1 MTLHED
7 DFSTRRFATRA
18 IHAGQSPDPTT
29 GAIIPPIYQTS
40 TFVQSEIGVH
50 KGYDYSRAGN
60 PTRTALEKNVASLE
74 GARHGA
80 AFASGMSAIDG
91 ILRSLRAGDHVVSGN
106 NLYGG
111 SFRLFRQVL
120 EKFGLEF
127 SFVDTSDLGETKRA
141 IRKNTRVL
149 FIETPTN
156 PMMIVSDIAAL
167 AQIAR
172 EAGVMLVVDNTFLSP
187 YFQQPLALGADVVVH
202 SSTKYLGG
210 HSDIIGGFVA
220 TNDDAIAEHLA
231 FIQKAVG
238 AVPAPFD
245 AWLILRGTKTLAVR
259 MKQHEEN
266 AHAIVAF
273 LAENG
278 GARGVRKILYPG
290 LHDHPGHEVAKRQA
304 TGFGAMISFVVESR
318 ARAAAIIGRMRVFS
332 LAESLGG
339 VESLVCHPGEMTH
352 ASVAAAERERIG
364 ISDGMIR
371 LSVGIEDKEDLLA
384 DLAESLG

>member
-1 MTLHED
+1 MTHDD

-127 SFVDTSDLGETKRA
+127 SFVNTSDLGETKRA

-172 EAGVMLVVDNTFLSP
+172 EAGVLLVVDNTFLSP
-187 YFQQPLALGADVVVH
+187 YFQQPIALGADVVVH

-220 TNDDAIAEHLA
+220 TNDDAMAEHLA

-266 AHAIVAF
+266 ARAIVGF
-273 LAENG
+273 LAESG
-278 GARGVRKILYPG
+278 PARGVQKVLYPG
-290 LHDHPGHEVAKRQA
+290 LPGHPGHEIAKRQA

-318 ARAAAIIGRMRVFS
+318 ARAAEIIGRMRVFS

-384 DLAESLG
+384 DLAESLS

>member
-1 MTLHED
+1 MTIHDED
-7 DFSTRRFATRA
+7 FGRRGFATRA
-18 IHAGQSPDPTT
+18 IHAGQRPDPAT

-40 TFVQSEIGVH
+40 TYVQSAIGVH
-50 KGYDYSRAGN
+50 QGYDYSRAGN
-60 PTRTALEKNVASLE
+60 PTRTALEQNVASLE

-80 AFASGMSAIDG
+80 AFASGMSAIDAV
-91 ILRSLRAGDHVVSGN
+91 LRRLQSGDHVVAGN

-111 SFRLFRQVL
+111 SPRLFRQVL
-120 EKFGLEF
+120 QKFGLEF
-127 SFVDTSDLGETKRA
+127 SFVDTSNAAQTEKAMRP
-141 IRKNTRVL
+141 NTRFL

-156 PMMIVSDIAAL
+156 PMMVVSDIAAL
-167 AQIAR
+167 AQVAKR
-172 EAGVMLVVDNTFLSP
+172 SGVLLVVDNTFLSP

-220 TNDDAIAEHLA
+220 TNDDAMGEHLA

-238 AVPAPFD
+238 AVPSPFD
-245 AWLILRGTKTLAVR
+245 AWLVLRGTKTLAVR

-266 AHAIVAF
+266 ARAVVAY
-273 LAENG
+273 LAERG
-278 GARGVRKILYPG
+278 RERGVQSVLYPG
-290 LHDHPGHEVAKRQA
+290 LPSHPGHEIARRQA

-318 ARAAAIIGRMRVFS
+318 ARAAEVIGRMRVFS

-352 ASVAAAERERIG
+352 ASVPPDERRRIG

-371 LSVGIEDKEDLLA
+371 LSVGIEDKDDLVA
-384 DLAESLG
+384 DLAEALG

>member
-1 MTLHED
+1 MTLHDD
-7 DFSTRRFATRA
+7 DFSKRRFATRA
-18 IHAGQSPDPTT
+18 IHAGQAPDPTT

-40 TFVQSEIGVH
+40 TYVQSAIGEH

-91 ILRSLRAGDHVVSGN
+91 ILRYLRAGDHVVSGN

-120 EKFGLEF
+120 ERFGLEF
-127 SFVDTSDLGETKRA
+127 SFVDTSNLAETERA

-172 EAGVMLVVDNTFLSP
+172 KAGVLLVVDNTFLSP
-187 YFQQPLALGADVVVH
+187 YFQQPLALGADIVVH

-220 TNDDAIAEHLA
+220 TNDDAIGEHLA
-231 FIQKAVG
+231 FIQKSVG

-266 AHAIVAF
+266 ARAIVAF
-273 LAENG
+273 LAENAR
-278 GARGVRKILYPG
+278 ARGVRSIYYPG
-290 LHDHPGHEVAKRQA
+290 LPEHPGHEIAKRQA
-304 TGFGAMISFVVESR
+304 TGFGAMISFVVANR
-318 ARAAAIIGRMRVFS
+318 ARAGEIIGKMRVFS

-352 ASVAAAERERIG
+352 ASVAAAEREKIG

-371 LSVGIEDKEDLLA
+371 LSVGIEDKEDLVA
-384 DLAESLG
+384 DLAESLA